1 MIPLSLLLGVLSGMR
16 EGSTLDR
23 SISFVSILTTSVPEF
38 ASATF
43 LVALFVF
50 KLGWLPGT
58 SSMTGGF
65 NPVEL
70 ILPVAVLV
78 LYDFGYV
85 TRMTRAS
92 MAEVMTSQ
100 YIRTAVLKGLPRKTV
115 IVGHALR
122 NALIAPFTVI
132 VLQLNWLLSGVI
144 VVEVFFA
151 YRGFGKLLYDA
162 RHLRRHLPDRGL
174 HAGGG
179 VRRRVL
185 PVHLRRRLHPAQPA
199 DQVQLMASTV
209 ATQTPA
215 APSRLGSFF
224 GALGLL
230 RESPIGML
238 GAAILLF
245 WVTMAILAPVLPLHD
260 PNQAIA
266 PFQKIWATSP
276 KGDFFPLGTDH
287 KGRDIL
293 SRLIWGSQR
302 VLIWATLATAVAY
315 VVGMLMGVAA
325 GYLGGWWDEI
335 LSFIGNV
342 LLSFPVMVLY
352 IIIISNL
359 GSSGLNIV
367 LAVTFASAPGIMRIV
382 RGLVLDLKTR
392 DYIFAAQT
400 RGESPWRI
408 MLVELLPNARG
419 PLIVDACLRLG
430 YTVITIAT
438 LGFLGLGLPP
448 PDPDWGQMIAEAV
461 PVGVFAIHAML
472 IPALAVSSLVLGF
485 NLLADGLREISLKD

>member
-1 MIPLSLLLGVLSGMR
+1 M
-16 EGSTLDR
+16 
-23 SISFVSILTTSVPEF
+23 
-38 ASATF
+38 ATI
-43 LVALFVF
+43 
-50 KLGWLPGT
+50 T
-58 SSMTGGF
+58 
-65 NPVEL
+65 
-70 ILPVAVLV
+70 
-78 LYDFGYV
+78 
-85 TRMTRAS
+85 
-92 MAEVMTSQ
+92 
-100 YIRTAVLKGLPRKTV
+100 
-115 IVGHALR
+115 
-122 NALIAPFTVI
+122 
-132 VLQLNWLLSGVI
+132 
-144 VVEVFFA
+144 
-151 YRGFGKLLYDA
+151 
-162 RHLRRHLPDRGL
+162 PDR
-174 HAGGG
+174 A
-179 VRRRVL
+179 
-185 PVHLRRRLHPAQPA
+185 PAP
-199 DQVQLMASTV
+199 
-209 ATQTPA
+209 
-215 APSRLGSFF
+215 PSRLSSTL
-224 GALGLL
+224 GAVGLL

-238 GAAILLF
+238 GAALLLF
-245 WVTMAILAPVLPLHD
+245 WVLMAVLAPVLPLHD

-266 PFQKIWATSP
+266 PFQKIWTFGP
-276 KGDFFPLGTDH
+276 KGEFFPLGTDH

-302 VLIWATLATAVAY
+302 VLVWATLATAVAY

-325 GYLGGWWDEI
+325 GYRGGWWDEI
-335 LSFIGNV
+335 ISFVANV

-352 IIIISNL
+352 IVIISTL
-359 GSSGLNIV
+359 GSSGANIV

-461 PVGVFAIHAML
+461 PVGVFAAHAMV